1 MKTIIKTV
9 LLLLGSISFMAAC
22 SDDRDG
28 NPTILHPTTF
38 TLETPSYAS
47 STITLST
54 TDSLAFS
61 WQQPDF
67 GYPAKVNYQIQLS
80 FTNKFATS
88 LKEAATNG
96 GTADYNEL
104 ATVYF
109 AKNAQLEAKDFAQA
123 LQDLGGWTK
132 DKVPAK
138 QKVYVRIKAGYPNV
152 DTLYSNSVELNV
164 VPYFIEPAPQP
175 ALPDSTLYF
184 TGSKYSWG
192 TPWNKLVPVHGT
204 IGYKG
209 TGTPTF
215 WTMVYLDAAEEIKF
229 APLPKWGNDFGYKG
243 VTFTDHAG
251 ANPTDKDGNIK
262 IDKAGWYLVVVTNDG
277 EKRTVS
283 FEKPE
288 VYLQGA
294 TNGGDWNCKA
304 ENRFTIPTT
313 ADGEFVSPAFIAAD
327 EVRMCVKL
335 DGFEWWRTEF
345 IVDKD
350 GNIVYRGSG
359 DDQARVKVKVGQH
372 CHLNFSTGKG
382 SYK

>member
-9 LLLLGSISFMAAC
+9 LLLLGSISFMTAC

-209 TGTPTF
+209 IGTPTF

-262 IDKAGWYLVVVTNDG
+262 IGKAGWYLVVVTNDG

-335 DGFEWWRTEF
+335 DGFDWWRTEF

-359 DDQARVKVKVGQH
+359 DDQARVKVKVGQR

>member
-9 LLLLGSISFMAAC
+9 LLLLGSISFMTAC

-54 TDSLAFS
+54 TDSLGFS

-192 TPWNKLVPVHGT
+192 TPWNKLVPVRGT

-215 WTMVYLDAAEEIKF
+215 WTMVYFDAAEQIKF

-243 VTFTDHAG
+243 VTFNDHAG
-251 ANPTDKDGNIK
+251 ASPSDAGGNIK
-262 IDKAGWYLVVVTNDG
+262 IGKAGWYLVVVTNDG

-288 VYLQGA
+288 VYLQGP
-294 TNGGDWNCKA
+294 TIGNWDCKK
-304 ENRFTIPTT
+304 ENKFTAPTT
-313 ADGEFVSPAFIAAD
+313 ADGEFVSPAFVATD
-327 EVRMCVKL
+327 NVRMCVKL
-335 DGFEWWRTEF
+335 KDFDWWKSEF
-345 IVDKD
+345 IVNKAGD
-350 GNIVYRGSG
+350 IVYRG
-359 DDQARVKVKVGQH
+359 DDEKDPEKITVTAGQR
-372 CHLNFSTGKG
+372 CYLNFSTGKG

>member
-38 TLETPSYAS
+38 ALETPSYAS

-80 FTNKFATS
+80 FTNKFVTS

-164 VPYFIEPAPQP
+164 VPYYIEPAPQP

-262 IDKAGWYLVVVTNDG
+262 IGKAGWYLVVVTNDG

-359 DDQARVKVKVGQH
+359 DDQARVKVKVGQR
-372 CHLNFSTGKG
+372 CYLNFSTGKG

>member
-1 MKTIIKTV
+1 MKSIIKTV

-38 TLETPSYAS
+38 ALETPSYAS

-80 FTNKFATS
+80 FTNKFVTS
-88 LKEAATNG
+88 LKEAATKG

-104 ATVYF
+104 STVYF
-109 AKNAQLEAKDFAQA
+109 AKNAQLEAKDLAQA

-262 IDKAGWYLVVVTNDG
+262 IGKAGWYLVVVTNDG

-335 DGFEWWRTEF
+335 DGFDWWRTEF

-359 DDQARVKVKVGQH
+359 DDQARVKVKVGQR

>member
-9 LLLLGSISFMAAC
+9 LLLLGSISFMTAC

-80 FTNKFATS
+80 FTNKFVTS
-88 LKEAATNG
+88 LKEAATKG

-262 IDKAGWYLVVVTNDG
+262 IGKAGWYLVVVTNDG

-335 DGFEWWRTEF
+335 DGFDWWRTEF

-359 DDQARVKVKVGQH
+359 DDQARVKVKVGQR

>member
-1 MKTIIKTV
+1 MRKDSESISSHRCFTPPHAPNNPKKVKNMKTIIKTV
-9 LLLLGSISFMAAC
+9 LLLLGSISFMTAC

-80 FTNKFATS
+80 FTNKFVTS

-192 TPWNKLVPVHGT
+192 TPWNELVPVHGT

-229 APLPKWGNDFGYKG
+229 APLPKWENDFGYKG

-251 ANPTDKDGNIK
+251 ANPTDKNGNIK
-262 IDKAGWYLVVVTNDG
+262 IGKAGWYLVVVTNDG

-294 TNGGDWNCKA
+294 TNGGDWSCKA

-335 DGFEWWRTEF
+335 DGF
-345 IVDKD
+345 D
-350 GNIVYRGSG
+350 GELS
-359 DDQARVKVKVGQH
+359 
-372 CHLNFSTGKG
+372 LL
-382 SYK
+382 

>member
-1 MKTIIKTV
+1 M
-9 LLLLGSISFMAAC
+9 
-22 SDDRDG
+22 
-28 NPTILHPTTF
+28 
-38 TLETPSYAS
+38 
-47 STITLST
+47 
-54 TDSLAFS
+54 
-61 WQQPDF
+61 
-67 GYPAKVNYQIQLS
+67 
-80 FTNKFATS
+80 
-88 LKEAATNG
+88 
-96 GTADYNEL
+96 
-104 ATVYF
+104 
-109 AKNAQLEAKDFAQA
+109 
-123 LQDLGGWTK
+123 
-132 DKVPAK
+132 PAK

-262 IDKAGWYLVVVTNDG
+262 IGKAGWYLVVVTNDG

-359 DDQARVKVKVGQH
+359 DDQARVKVKVGQR
-372 CHLNFSTGKG
+372 CHLNLSTGKG

>member
-9 LLLLGSISFMAAC
+9 LLLLGSISFMTAC

-262 IDKAGWYLVVVTNDG
+262 IGKAGWYLVVVANDG

-313 ADGEFVSPAFIAAD
+313 ADGEFVSPGFIAAD

-359 DDQARVKVKVGQH
+359 DDQARVKVKVGQR

>member
-9 LLLLGSISFMAAC
+9 LLLLGSISFMTAC

-54 TDSLAFS
+54 TDSLAVS

-262 IDKAGWYLVVVTNDG
+262 IGKAGWYLVVVTNDG

-335 DGFEWWRTEF
+335 DGFDWWRTEF

-359 DDQARVKVKVGQH
+359 DDQARVKVKVGQR

>member
-9 LLLLGSISFMAAC
+9 LLLLGSISFMTAC

-88 LKEAATNG
+88 LKESATNC

-262 IDKAGWYLVVVTNDG
+262 IGKAGWYLVVVTNDG

-335 DGFEWWRTEF
+335 DGFDWWRTEF

-359 DDQARVKVKVGQH
+359 DDQARVKVKVGQR